1 MQIFHIFDGLNKA
14 MANFFLLIHDK
25 IVFAVIPNKDLSY
38 GIAIILFTFLIRT
51 ILLPL
56 NVKQIKTS
64 FKTQE
69 VQPELKKLQD
79 KYKNDPQKLQAETM
93 KLYQE
98 KGINIFAGCLP
109 MLIQYPI
116 LVALFFAFRN
126 IPNLAGV
133 HFLWI
138 KDLSKI
144 ANRKDMLS
152 YILPILSAI
161 TTYLSYTIM
170 NITNNKDNK
179 NTPADTTNPMSSGSM
194 GIIMSIFMAW
204 MTTTVSSAL
213 ALYWVVGNIF
223 MIGQTQLVKV
233 IIEYEKKK
241 EEKV

>member
-1 MQIFHIFDGLNKA
+1 MHIFDGLNKA

-25 IVFAVIPNKDLSY
+25 VVFAVIPNKNLSY

-79 KYKNDPQKLQAETM
+79 KYKNDPQKLNAETM
-93 KLYQE
+93 KLYKD
-98 KGINIFAGCLP
+98 KGINLFAGCLP
-109 MLIQYPI
+109 MIIQYPI
-116 LVALFFAFRN
+116 LIALFFAFRN
-126 IPNLAGV
+126 IPNLSGV

-144 ANRKDMLS
+144 ANKKDMLS

-170 NITNNKDNK
+170 NISNKKDNK
-179 NTPADTTNPMSSGSM
+179 DTPADTTNPMSSSSM
-194 GIIMSIFMAW
+194 SIIMSIFMAW
-204 MTTTVSSAL
+204 MTTTVSAAL

-233 IIEYEKKK
+233 IIEHEKKK